1 MAGAFY
7 VLWAF
12 FEGGWENCAP
22 QGGFLFTGRGEM
34 HGKRGRRIVVWLMSK
49 ILQEFRIYFWMV
61 QGCSEGLQFDRVR
74 VSGCKVVVK
83 TSCYGA
89 ARQA

>member
-1 MAGAFY
+1 MEPRLWPGLFTFY
-7 VLWAF
+7 GRFLRGV
-12 FEGGWENCAP
+12 WENCAP

-61 QGCSEGLQFDRVR
+61 QGWSEDL
-74 VSGCKVVVK
+74 
-83 TSCYGA
+83 
-89 ARQA
+89 